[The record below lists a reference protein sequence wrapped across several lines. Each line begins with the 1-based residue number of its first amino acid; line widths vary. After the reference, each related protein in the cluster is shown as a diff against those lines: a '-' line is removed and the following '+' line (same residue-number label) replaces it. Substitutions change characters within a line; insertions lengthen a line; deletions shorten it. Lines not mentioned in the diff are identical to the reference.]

1 MLQTPSI
8 QVRAFSVAVLVLL
21 LIVLFG
27 IFSLWRL
34 DDYHIIV
41 GEIRERYLQNTQFLG
56 DLNNST
62 SDFRAAEAA
71 ALLASTRAEVE
82 ENKRE
87 VEDLDRLIALA
98 EQSFEQ
104 IHNDAVVNGLYADF
118 AAKWRRYRLLADR
131 VLALSRAD
139 RRPEGI
145 EIYRTSSR
153 LAYDAAS
160 DALGVLTER
169 NRNAAAES
177 SQRADAAYR
186 EARYLTAFAVVVAGL
201 IVVGGLVYIRRTV
214 LRPILELAKRMR
226 RLSANETGVEIDG
239 TERRDE
245 VGEMA
250 RAVMVFRNNAVE
262 LAASQQTLA
271 QQASMLSEKLAYE
284 QQLAELQRNFVSMA
298 SHEFRTP
305 LTIIDGQAQRLINA
319 GARLSAGDIA
329 QRARKMRVAVTR
341 MTNVIDNM
349 IESSRLIDGQAEF
362 YFDPSE
368 FDLAALLHEICH
380 SHRELTPAAQIT
392 ERLKMRPINIF
403 GDQKLLFLVFHNI
416 ISNAV
421 KYSPEDA
428 FVTVGAEIENG
439 QVVVTVEDRGVGIPE
454 ADRDRLFERY
464 YRGSNVAGIVGSG
477 IGLYLAKTV
486 IDLHGGGISVDSA
499 EGKGSRFTIKLPVPP
514 PRDLARDG
522 AAEHAAAAGAAPVA
536 ETDSV
541 ATRRS
546 A

>member
-1 MLQTPSI
+1 MLRTLSI
-8 QVRAFSVAVLVLL
+8 QARAFSVAVLVLL

-27 IFSLWRL
+27 VFSLWRL
-34 DDYHIIV
+34 DDYQIIV

-87 VEDLDRLIALA
+87 VEELDRLIALA

-104 IHNDAVVNGLYADF
+104 IRNDAAVNGLYADF
-118 AAKWRRYRLLADR
+118 VAKWRRYRVLADR
-131 VLALSRAD
+131 VLALSSAD

-177 SQRADAAYR
+177 SQRAAAAYT

-226 RLSANETGVEIDG
+226 RLSGNETGVEING

-319 GARLSAGDIA
+319 GTRLSADDIA

-349 IESSRLIDGQAEF
+349 IESSRLIDGQAEL

-380 SHRELTPAAQIT
+380 SHRELTPTAQIS
-392 ERLKMRPINIF
+392 ERLKVRPIKIF

-416 ISNAV
+416 ISNAL
-421 KYSPEDA
+421 KYSPETA
-428 FVTVGAEIENG
+428 FVTVDADVDNG

-454 ADRDRLFERY
+454 ADRERLFERY

-499 EGKGSRFTIKLPVPP
+499 EGKGSRFTVNIPGAPP
-514 PRDLARDG
+514 HDAARDG
-522 AAEHAAAAGAAPVA
+522 PAEHAAAAAAVPVA
-536 ETDSV
+536 QTDQL
-541 ATRRS
+541 A
-546 A
+546 